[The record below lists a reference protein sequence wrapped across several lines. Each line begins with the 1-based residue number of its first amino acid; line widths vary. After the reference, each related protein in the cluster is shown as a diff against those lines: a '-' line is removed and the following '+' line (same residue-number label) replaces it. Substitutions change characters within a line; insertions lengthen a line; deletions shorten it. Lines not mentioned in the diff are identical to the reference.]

1 MTFLSNE
8 MEDNLLDKASNKITV
23 FLTLGYLFLFA
34 SWKANLPSGGT
45 VAAFR
50 AMSTQINS

>member
-34 SWKANLPSGGT
+34 SWKANSPSGGT